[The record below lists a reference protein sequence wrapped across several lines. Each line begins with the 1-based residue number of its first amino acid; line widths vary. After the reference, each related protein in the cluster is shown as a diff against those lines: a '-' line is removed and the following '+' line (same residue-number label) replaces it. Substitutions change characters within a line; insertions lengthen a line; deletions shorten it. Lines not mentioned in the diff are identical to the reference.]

1 MCALH
6 KGKTYARMFTVV
18 LKVFLAS
25 KISFYAGNRIFC
37 SQQINSKIKYY
48 NYVWCGLV
56 YTMKRRFYLGAVSC
70 AFILLCVGTL
80 CAQEPASQI
89 KDYFTEFQEKTG
101 SVARSDFF
109 FKVQN
114 RYAKNSAY
122 DWLDSVNVYLNTSE
136 KTNDS
141 IGIVNYQ
148 LIQAQIY
155 NDLGDYEKSLAISKG
170 LYNELQRH
178 HLDTKTRILELM
190 DTNYAKLELY
200 DRQFEIRRKK
210 RELGLTENITFYD
223 IYSNLGQYVKA
234 RNDYIAQ
241 EKNTIQE
248 GDFYAKAVYNN
259 NVGDYL
265 RLDKSVPTAL
275 TYFKKA
281 NGFLD
286 VYFNDILSVRT
297 EEELVS
303 ANLLKGRI
311 LGNIGKCHVLQ
322 KEYKE
327 AIPFLEESISIINEY
342 SRGKFSSE
350 LIENTLELANCHLQL
365 EDYAKATDYL
375 SGVGDP
381 IKPANILNKNRL
393 YASYYDKTGDYK
405 TATTYLKR
413 NIRIRDS
420 IDEKD
425 AKIKK
430 QQLTAVLSQDLE
442 NSRNM
447 FEKQKL
453 ELEKSRIDIIERDRD
468 ISFVFILL
476 VFALVG
482 LTSLVYAYN
491 KSLKSQRLIAEQK
504 HIIENALVEKDSLLK
519 EIHHRVK
526 NNLQMVSS
534 LLSLQTKNTR
544 SKAAIA
550 ALEEGK
556 SRVKAMAL
564 IHQKLYQNDDLSV
577 IEMQGYIESLINS
590 VQSVYKKGGHNISI
604 TIDAEGVELD
614 IDRAIPF
621 GLILNELVSN
631 SFKYAFPDDDENG
644 KIYIHLR
651 KIAGQPGFFEYM
663 DNGVGLPQ
671 DTEERANS
679 SMGIRLMNRLANQL
693 QTNLNTDKTAD
704 GVRFWFNFN

>member
-1 MCALH
+1 
-6 KGKTYARMFTVV
+6 
-18 LKVFLAS
+18 
-25 KISFYAGNRIFC
+25 
-37 SQQINSKIKYY
+37 
-48 NYVWCGLV
+48 
-56 YTMKRRFYLGAVSC
+56 MKRRFYLGAIITAFLFLLVS
-70 AFILLCVGTL
+70 TMK
-80 CAQEPASQI
+80 AQEPASQG
-89 KDYFTEFQEKTG
+89 KDYFKEFQEGAGATERT
-101 SVARSDFF
+101 VFF
-109 FKVQN
+109 FNVQN
-114 RYAKNSAY
+114 RYNKNSAY
-122 DWLDSVNVYLNTSE
+122 DWLDSVNVYLNTAE

-141 IGIVNYQ
+141 TGVINYQ
-148 LIQAQIY
+148 LIQSQIY
-155 NDLGDYEKSLAISKG
+155 HDLGDYEKSLAISKG
-170 LYNELQRH
+170 LYNDFKKYNLE
-178 HLDTKTRILELM
+178 TKTRILELM

-210 RELGLTENITFYD
+210 RELGLTENVTFYD

-241 EKNTIQE
+241 EKNTIDE
-248 GDFYAKAVYNN
+248 GDFFAKAIYNN
-259 NVGDYL
+259 NVGNYL
-265 RLDKSVPTAL
+265 RLDKSIPTAL

-281 NGFLD
+281 NAFLD

-297 EEELVS
+297 DEELVS
-303 ANLLKGRI
+303 ANLLKGKI

-322 KEYKE
+322 KEYKK
-327 AIPFLEESISIINEY
+327 AIPFLEESIEIINEF
-342 SRGKFSSE
+342 SKGKFSSDF
-350 LIENTLELANCHLQL
+350 IENSLELADCHLQL
-365 EDYAKATDYL
+365 QDYAKATDYL
-375 SGVGDP
+375 SEIDNPRKAV
-381 IKPANILNKNRL
+381 NILKKNRL

-405 TATTYLKR
+405 TSTSYLKR

-447 FEKQKL
+447 FEEQKL
-453 ELEKSRIDIIERDRD
+453 ELEKSRIDIIEKDRD
-468 ISFVFILL
+468 ISLVFILL
-476 VFALVG
+476 VFALLG
-482 LTSLVYAYN
+482 LTGLVYAYQ
-491 KSLKSQRLIAEQK
+491 KSIKSQRLIAEQK
-504 HIIENALVEKDSLLK
+504 SIIENALVEKDSLLK

-590 VQSVYKKGGHNISI
+590 VQSVYKKGGHNINI

-631 SFKYAFPDDDENG
+631 SFKYAFPEADDDG

-651 KIAGQPGFFEYM
+651 KVAGHPGFFEYT
-663 DNGVGLPQ
+663 DNGVGLPE
-671 DTEERANS
+671 DSEERANS

-693 QTNLNTDKTAD
+693 QTNLNTDRTTD
-704 GVRFWFNFN
+704 GVRFWFNFK